1 MNPPCNQQFEHLKF
15 LGDPPAPA
23 ALVAVP
29 AKAKRRRQDEVSL
42 GQDGAAFFEALC
54 NAWGLTASRY
64 RDSILL
70 RRQNACLRALRATS
84 PVSGAFLMSR
94 DQRASERALGA
105 VMIGV
110 TEFFR
115 DSAVFE
121 ALRPWVRALR
131 EDSVTLNALS
141 IGCSDGSELYSLGIL
156 LAEEGMLDSSR
167 LRGLDCRPTAIETAR
182 QGIYP
187 ATAVAGIDASRRANF
202 FVPVARTGLSVQKVP
217 RVRVAE
223 EVRMACEW
231 RVADAFSLAPEP
243 DQPAMDIILCRNLAI
258 YLKPDAATELWER
271 CIACLRPGGLLIT
284 GKAERPPSGF
294 RAALRRLGTCMYR
307 RN

>member
-1 MNPPCNQQFEHLKF
+1 LNPLGDQFEHLKF
-15 LGDPPAPA
+15 LGDPPPPA
-23 ALVAVP
+23 APVAP
-29 AKAKRRRQDEVSL
+29 RANARRRLPDKVCLEE
-42 GQDGAAFFEALC
+42 DGAAFFDALC
-54 NAWGLTASRY
+54 RAWGLSASRY

-70 RRQNACLRALRATS
+70 RRQNACLRALRANS
-84 PVSGAFLMSR
+84 PISGASIMSR

-121 ALRPWVRALR
+121 ALRPLLR
-131 EDSVTLNALS
+131 TLPGDSRTLNALS

-156 LAEEGMLDSSR
+156 LAEEGMLQYSR
-167 LRGLDCRPTAIETAR
+167 LYGLDCRPTAIETA
-182 QGIYP
+182 QTGIYP
-187 ATAVAGIDASRRANF
+187 VNAIAGIDERRRARF
-202 FVPVARTGLSVQKVP
+202 FVPLARSGLPSQQSS
-217 RVRVAE
+217 RMRIAE

-231 RVADAFSLAPEP
+231 RVADAFSLSPEP
-243 DQPAMDIILCRNLAI
+243 GPYGMDIILCRNLAI

-294 RAALRRLGTCMYR
+294 RATLRRLGTCMYR